1 MMIIA
6 IKRLYILKKK
16 SLLWYVE
23 AHFWQSSIR
32 EKTQQQGQTKVSKQ
46 EKTIEPKWQEWMAHG
61 AHKVGPEEANGPKWT
76 REERGS
82 KLMGNM

>member
-1 MMIIA
+1 
-6 IKRLYILKKK
+6 
-16 SLLWYVE
+16 
-23 AHFWQSSIR
+23 
-32 EKTQQQGQTKVSKQ
+32 
-46 EKTIEPKWQEWMAHG
+46 MAHG